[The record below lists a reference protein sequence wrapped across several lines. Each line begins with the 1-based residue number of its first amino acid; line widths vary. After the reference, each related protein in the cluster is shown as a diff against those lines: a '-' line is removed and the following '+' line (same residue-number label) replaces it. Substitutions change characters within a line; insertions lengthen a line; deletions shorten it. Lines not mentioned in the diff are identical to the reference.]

1 MTLQL
6 LAQQLVNAVA
16 LGSIYAMIAV
26 GLALV
31 YGVLRI
37 LHVAQAGLYSAG
49 AFIGLFLYQI
59 TGSFLLALLAA
70 MILAGIL
77 GVFIERFVY
86 RPMLARP
93 RIVALI
99 ASIGLMIC
107 FSDVFRIIAGP
118 NQLAFDTASLRGGY
132 AVAGVVIS
140 RIDAAILVGTAAIF
154 ILLWIVLQKTKL
166 GFAIRAAA
174 QDIETAQVM
183 GINVGAS
190 VSWIFFISSAIAAF
204 GGVMVGVLYN
214 AVYPEMGD
222 MIAYKGLALI
232 VIGGFG
238 SLTGTVLAAF
248 LLAIAETFLTTYTAV
263 PLSREGVA
271 MLFLVL
277 LILVRPQGLLGRADP
292 CSGLMP
298 SPCSP

>member
-37 LHVAQAGLYSAG
+37 LHVAQAGVYCAG
-49 AFIGLFLYQI
+49 AFIGLFLYQQI
-59 TGSFLLALLAA
+59 GSFPVALLLA
-70 MILAGIL
+70 MIVAGII
-77 GVFIERFVY
+77 GVAIERFIY
-86 RPMLARP
+86 RPMLTRP
-93 RIVALI
+93 RIVVLI

-107 FSDVFRIIAGP
+107 FSDIFRIVAGP
-118 NQLAFDTASLRGGY
+118 NQLPFDMPSLRGGY
-132 AVAGVVIS
+132 EVAGVVIS
-140 RIDAAILVGTAAIF
+140 KIDAAILAGTAIIF
-154 ILLWIVLQKTKL
+154 ILLWIVLRKTKL

-183 GINVGAS
+183 GINVGRS
-190 VSWIFFISSAIAAF
+190 VSWIFFMSSAIAAF
-204 GGVMVGVLYN
+204 GGIMVAVLYN
-214 AVYPEMGD
+214 AVYPDMGD

-238 SLTGTVLAAF
+238 SLSGTVLASF
-248 LLAIAETFLTTYTAV
+248 LLALAETILTTYTAV

-277 LILVRPQGLLGRADP
+277 LILLRPQGLLGRA
-292 CSGLMP
+292 
-298 SPCSP
+298 

>member
-1 MTLQL
+1 LQGEVFRVCLPMTLNL

-16 LGSIYAMIAV
+16 LGSIYAMIAI

-49 AFIGLFLYQI
+49 AFIGLFLYQH
-59 TGSFLLALLAA
+59 TGSFLLSMVLA
-70 MILAGIL
+70 MLGAGIL
-77 GVFIERFVY
+77 GVAIERFIY
-86 RPMLARP
+86 RPMLTRP

-99 ASIGLMIC
+99 ASIGLMVC
-107 FSDVFRIIAGP
+107 FSDAFRIVAGP
-118 NQLAFDTASLRGGY
+118 NQLPFDMPSLRGGY
-132 AVAGVVIS
+132 DLAGVLIS
-140 RIDAAILVGTAAIF
+140 KVDAAILIGTTLIF
-154 ILLWIVLQKTKL
+154 IALWIVLQKTKL

-174 QDIETAQVM
+174 QDIEMAQVM
-183 GINVGAS
+183 GINVGRS
-190 VSWIFFISSAIAAF
+190 VSWIFFLSSAIAAF
-204 GGVMVGVLYN
+204 GGIMVGVLYN
-214 AVYPEMGD
+214 AVYPDMGD

-238 SLTGTVLAAF
+238 SLTGTVLASF
-248 LLAIAETFLTTYTAV
+248 LLALAETILTTYTAV

-277 LILVRPQGLLGRADP
+277 LILLRPQGLLGRA
-292 CSGLMP
+292 
-298 SPCSP
+298 

>member
-1 MTLQL
+1 MTVGLVL
-6 LAQQLVNAVA
+6 QQLVNAVA

-49 AFIGLFLYQI
+49 AFIGLFFYHQ
-59 TGSFLLALLAA
+59 TESFAVALPCAMAAAGLLGAL
-70 MILAGIL
+70 
-77 GVFIERFVY
+77 IERFIY
-86 RPMLARP
+86 RPMLPRP

-99 ASIGLMIC
+99 ASIGLLIC
-107 FSDVFRIIAGP
+107 FSDVFRIVAGAD
-118 NQLAFDTASLRGGY
+118 QLAFDVPSMRGSY
-132 AVAGVVIS
+132 AVAGLVVS
-140 RIDAAILVGTAAIF
+140 KTDAVILAGTAFIF
-154 ILLWIVLQKTKL
+154 LLLWLLLQKTRL

-174 QDIETAQVM
+174 QDLETTQLM
-183 GINVGAS
+183 GINVNRGI
-190 VSWIFFISSAIAAF
+190 SWIFFISSVIAAF

-214 AVYPEMGD
+214 AVFPDMGD
-222 MIAYKGLALI
+222 FIAYKGLALI

-238 SLTGTVLAAF
+238 SLLGTVLASF
-248 LLAIAETFLTTYTAV
+248 LLAGAETVLTTYTSV

-277 LILVRPQGLLGRADP
+277 LILIRPQGLLGKA
-292 CSGLMP
+292 
-298 SPCSP
+298 

>member
-59 TGSFLLALLAA
+59 TGNFLLALLAA
-70 MILAGIL
+70 MIFAGVL

-277 LILVRPQGLLGRADP
+277 LILVRPQGLLGRA
-292 CSGLMP
+292 
-298 SPCSP
+298 

>member
-1 MTLQL
+1 MTVNL
-6 LAQQLVNAVA
+6 LLQQLVNAVE

-49 AFIGLFLYQI
+49 AFIGLFFYRGI
-59 TGSFLLALLAA
+59 GSFPVALIGA
-70 MILAGIL
+70 MAVAGIL
-77 GVFIERFVY
+77 GVLIERFIY

-99 ASIGLMIC
+99 ASVGLLIC
-107 FSDVFRIIAGP
+107 FSDIFRIVAGP
-118 NQLAFDTASLRGGY
+118 NQLPFELPSLRGSYELGTL
-132 AVAGVVIS
+132 VIS
-140 RIDAAILVGTAAIF
+140 RVDAAILAGTAGIF
-154 ILLWIVLQKTKL
+154 VLLWVLLQKTRL
-166 GFAIRAAA
+166 GFEMRAAA
-174 QDIETAQVM
+174 QDLETAAVM
-183 GINVGAS
+183 GIDVARSVG
-190 VSWIFFISSAIAAF
+190 WIFFISSAIAAF

-214 AVYPEMGD
+214 AVYPDMGD
-222 MIAYKGLALI
+222 VIAYKGLALI

-238 SLTGTVLAAF
+238 SLLGTVLASF
-248 LLAIAETFLTTYTAV
+248 LLAITETILTTYTAV

-277 LILVRPQGLLGRADP
+277 LILIRPQGLLGRA
-292 CSGLMP
+292 
-298 SPCSP
+298 

>member
-59 TGSFLLALLAA
+59 TGNFLLALLAA
-70 MILAGIL
+70 MILAGVL

-118 NQLAFDTASLRGGY
+118 NQLVFDTASLRGGY

-277 LILVRPQGLLGRADP
+277 LILVRPQGLLGRA
-292 CSGLMP
+292 
-298 SPCSP
+298 

>member
-1 MTLQL
+1 MTPNL
-6 LAQQLVNAVA
+6 LAQQLVNAIA

-49 AFIGLFLYQI
+49 AFIGLFLYQA
-59 TGSFLLALLAA
+59 TGSFLVSLVFAMLA
-70 MILAGIL
+70 AGIL
-77 GVFIERFVY
+77 GALIERFIY

-99 ASIGLMIC
+99 ASIGLLIC
-107 FSDVFRIIAGP
+107 FSDIFRIIAGP
-118 NQLAFDTASLRGGY
+118 NQLAFDMPALRGGY
-132 AVAGVVIS
+132 EFLGLVIAKV
-140 RIDAAILVGTAAIF
+140 DAAILTGTAVIF

-174 QDIETAQVM
+174 QDSETAQVM
-183 GINVGAS
+183 GINVTRS
-190 VSWIFFISSAIAAF
+190 VSWVFFISSAIAAF

-214 AVYPEMGD
+214 AVYPDMGD

-238 SLTGTVLAAF
+238 SLFGTVLASF
-248 LLAIAETFLTTYTAV
+248 LLAIAETILTAYTAV

-271 MLFLVL
+271 MLFLVI
-277 LILVRPQGLLGRADP
+277 LILVRPQGLLGRA
-292 CSGLMP
+292 
-298 SPCSP
+298 

>member
-1 MTLQL
+1 MTPNL
-6 LAQQLVNAVA
+6 LAQQLVNAIA

-49 AFIGLFLYQI
+49 AFIGLFLYQA
-59 TGSFLLALLAA
+59 TGSFLVSLVLAMLA
-70 MILAGIL
+70 AGIL
-77 GVFIERFVY
+77 GALIERFIY
-86 RPMLARP
+86 RPMLPRP

-99 ASIGLMIC
+99 ASIGLLIC
-107 FSDVFRIIAGP
+107 FSDIFRIIAGP
-118 NQLAFDTASLRGGY
+118 NQLAFDMPSLRGGY
-132 AVAGVVIS
+132 EFRGLAIS
-140 RIDAAILVGTAAIF
+140 KVDAAILTGTAVIF

-174 QDIETAQVM
+174 QDIETTQLM
-183 GINVGAS
+183 GINVARS
-190 VSWIFFISSAIAAF
+190 VSWVFFISSAIAAF

-214 AVYPEMGD
+214 AVYPDMGD

-238 SLTGTVLAAF
+238 SLSGTVLAAF
-248 LLAIAETFLTTYTAV
+248 LLAIAETILTTYTAV

-271 MLFLVL
+271 MLFLVI
-277 LILVRPQGLLGRADP
+277 LILSRPQGLLGRA
-292 CSGLMP
+292 
-298 SPCSP
+298 

>member
-1 MTLQL
+1 MTANL
-6 LAQQLVNAVA
+6 LAQQLVNAIA

-49 AFIGLFLYQI
+49 AFIGLFLYQA
-59 TGSFLLALLAA
+59 TGSFLVSLVFAMLA
-70 MILAGIL
+70 AGIL
-77 GVFIERFVY
+77 GALIERFIY

-99 ASIGLMIC
+99 ASIGLLIC
-107 FSDVFRIIAGP
+107 FSDIFRIIAGP
-118 NQLAFDTASLRGGY
+118 NQLAFDMPALRGGY
-132 AVAGVVIS
+132 EFLGLVIAKV
-140 RIDAAILVGTAAIF
+140 DAAILTGTAVIF

-174 QDIETAQVM
+174 QDSETAQVM
-183 GINVGAS
+183 GINVTRS
-190 VSWIFFISSAIAAF
+190 VSWVFFISSAIAAF

-214 AVYPEMGD
+214 AVYPDMGD

-238 SLTGTVLAAF
+238 SLFGTVLASF
-248 LLAIAETFLTTYTAV
+248 LLAIAETILTAYTAV

-271 MLFLVL
+271 MLFLVI
-277 LILVRPQGLLGRADP
+277 LILVRPQGLLGRA
-292 CSGLMP
+292 
-298 SPCSP
+298 

>member
-59 TGSFLLALLAA
+59 TGNFLLALLAA

-140 RIDAAILVGTAAIF
+140 KSMPPFSSGQPPYSSCCGSFCRKRSL
-154 ILLWIVLQKTKL
+154 
-166 GFAIRAAA
+166 
-174 QDIETAQVM
+174 
-183 GINVGAS
+183 AS
-190 VSWIFFISSAIAAF
+190 PSAR
-204 GGVMVGVLYN
+204 LHR
-214 AVYPEMGD
+214 
-222 MIAYKGLALI
+222 
-232 VIGGFG
+232 
-238 SLTGTVLAAF
+238 T
-248 LLAIAETFLTTYTAV
+248 
-263 PLSREGVA
+263 SR
-271 MLFLVL
+271 L
-277 LILVRPQGLLGRADP
+277 RR
-292 CSGLMP
+292 
-298 SPCSP
+298 

>member
-1 MTLQL
+1 MTPNLLLQ
-6 LAQQLVNAVA
+6 QFVNAIE

-49 AFIGLFLYQI
+49 AFIGLFFYQR
-59 TGSFLLALLAA
+59 TGSFLVSLISA
-70 MILAGIL
+70 MVIAGIL
-77 GVFIERFVY
+77 GALIERFVY
-86 RPMLARP
+86 RPMLPRP

-99 ASIGLMIC
+99 ASIGLLIC
-107 FSDVFRIIAGP
+107 FSDIFRIIAGP
-118 NQLAFDTASLRGGY
+118 NQLAFDMPSLRGSYDFGSL
-132 AVAGVVIS
+132 VIS
-140 RIDAAILVGTAAIF
+140 KIDAAILIGTAVIF
-154 ILLWIVLQKTKL
+154 ILLWLLMQKTKL
-166 GFAIRAAA
+166 GFEIRAAA
-174 QDIETAQVM
+174 QDIETTEVM
-183 GINVGAS
+183 GINVARS

-214 AVYPEMGD
+214 AVYPDMGD
-222 MIAYKGLALI
+222 VIAYKGLALI

-238 SLTGTVLAAF
+238 SLLGTVLASF
-248 LLAIAETFLTTYTAV
+248 LLAITETILTTYTAV

-277 LILVRPQGLLGRADP
+277 LILVRPQGLLGRA
-292 CSGLMP
+292 
-298 SPCSP
+298 

>member
-1 MTLQL
+1 MTPNL
-6 LAQQLVNAVA
+6 LAQQLVNAIA

-49 AFIGLFLYQI
+49 AFIGLFLYQA
-59 TGSFLLALLAA
+59 TGSFLVSLVFAMLAA
-70 MILAGIL
+70 GML
-77 GVFIERFVY
+77 GALIERFIY
-86 RPMLARP
+86 RPMLPRP

-99 ASIGLMIC
+99 ASIGLLIC

-118 NQLAFDTASLRGGY
+118 DQLAFDMPSLRGGY
-132 AVAGVVIS
+132 EFLGLVIAKV
-140 RIDAAILVGTAAIF
+140 DAAILAGTAIIF
-154 ILLWIVLQKTKL
+154 VLLWIVLKKTKL

-174 QDIETAQVM
+174 QDIETTQLM
-183 GINVGAS
+183 GINVTRS
-190 VSWIFFISSAIAAF
+190 VSWVFFISSAIAAF

-214 AVYPEMGD
+214 AVYPDMGD

-238 SLTGTVLAAF
+238 SLFGTVLAAF
-248 LLAIAETFLTTYTAV
+248 LLAIAETILTAYTAV

-271 MLFLVL
+271 MLFLVI
-277 LILVRPQGLLGRADP
+277 LILVRPQGLLGRA
-292 CSGLMP
+292 
-298 SPCSP
+298 

>member
-1 MTLQL
+1 MTPNL
-6 LAQQLVNAVA
+6 LAQQLVNAIA

-49 AFIGLFLYQI
+49 AFIGLFLYQA
-59 TGSFLLALLAA
+59 TGSFLVSLVFAMLA
-70 MILAGIL
+70 AGIL
-77 GVFIERFVY
+77 GALIERFIY

-99 ASIGLMIC
+99 ASIGLLIC
-107 FSDVFRIIAGP
+107 FSDIFRIIAGP
-118 NQLAFDTASLRGGY
+118 NQLAFDMPALRGGY
-132 AVAGVVIS
+132 EFLGLVIA
-140 RIDAAILVGTAAIF
+140 RVDAAILTGTAVIF

-174 QDIETAQVM
+174 QDSETAQVM
-183 GINVGAS
+183 GINVTRS
-190 VSWIFFISSAIAAF
+190 VSWVFFISSAIAAF

-214 AVYPEMGD
+214 AVYPDMGD

-238 SLTGTVLAAF
+238 SLFGTVLASF
-248 LLAIAETFLTTYTAV
+248 LLAIAETILTAYTAV

-271 MLFLVL
+271 MLFLVI
-277 LILVRPQGLLGRADP
+277 LILVRPQGLLGRA
-292 CSGLMP
+292 
-298 SPCSP
+298 

>member
-1 MTLQL
+1 MTLNL
-6 LAQQLVNAVA
+6 LAQQLVNAIT

-49 AFIGLFLYQI
+49 AFIGLFLYET
-59 TGSFLLALLAA
+59 TGSFLVSLIVA
-70 MILAGIL
+70 MVIAGIL
-77 GVFIERFVY
+77 GALIERFIY
-86 RPMLARP
+86 RPMLTRP

-99 ASIGLMIC
+99 ASIGLLIC
-107 FSDVFRIIAGP
+107 FSDIFRIIAGP
-118 NQLAFDTASLRGGY
+118 NQLSFDMPSLRGSYEFWGL
-132 AVAGVVIS
+132 VIS
-140 RIDAAILVGTAAIF
+140 KIDAAILTGTAVIF
-154 ILLWIVLQKTKL
+154 TLLWIVLQKTKL

-174 QDIETAQVM
+174 QDIETTEVM
-183 GINVGAS
+183 GINVARS

-204 GGVMVGVLYN
+204 GGIMVGVLYN
-214 AVYPEMGD
+214 AVYPDMGD

-238 SLTGTVLAAF
+238 SLFGTVLASF
-248 LLAIAETFLTTYTAV
+248 LLAITETILTTYTAV

-277 LILVRPQGLLGRADP
+277 LILLRPQGLLGRA
-292 CSGLMP
+292 
-298 SPCSP
+298 

>member
-70 MILAGIL
+70 MIIAGIL

-107 FSDVFRIIAGP
+107 FSDAFRIIAGP

-132 AVAGVVIS
+132 AVAGVVVS

-277 LILVRPQGLLGRADP
+277 LILVRPQGLLGRA
-292 CSGLMP
+292 
-298 SPCSP
+298 

>member
-1 MTLQL
+1 MMFNL
-6 LAQQLVNAVA
+6 LAQQLINAIE

-37 LHVAQAGLYSAG
+37 LHVAQAGIYSAG
-49 AFIGLFLYQI
+49 AYTGLFLYQR
-59 TGSFLLALLAA
+59 TGSFLFALLAA
-70 MILAGIL
+70 MVIAGIL
-77 GVFIERFVY
+77 GALIERFIY
-86 RPMLARP
+86 RPMLPRP

-107 FSDVFRIIAGP
+107 FSDLFRIIASP
-118 NQLAFDTASLRGGY
+118 DQLSFDLPSLNGSYKIGGLL
-132 AVAGVVIS
+132 IS
-140 RIDAAILVGTAAIF
+140 KIDAAILTGTAIIFASLWF
-154 ILLWIVLQKTKL
+154 ILRRTKL
-166 GFAIRAAA
+166 GFAVRAAA
-174 QDIETAQVM
+174 QDMETTEVM
-183 GINVGAS
+183 GINVARS

-204 GGVMVGVLYN
+204 GGIMVGVLYN
-214 AVYPEMGD
+214 AVYPDMGD

-238 SLTGTVLAAF
+238 SLTGTILASF
-248 LLAIAETFLTTYTAV
+248 LLAITETFLTTYTAV

-277 LILVRPQGLLGRADP
+277 LIMVRPQGLLGKA
-292 CSGLMP
+292 
-298 SPCSP
+298 

>member
-59 TGSFLLALLAA
+59 TGNFLLALLAA
-70 MILAGIL
+70 MILAGVL

-140 RIDAAILVGTAAIF
+140 RIDAAILIGTAAIF

-277 LILVRPQGLLGRADP
+277 LILVRPQGLLGRA
-292 CSGLMP
+292 
-298 SPCSP
+298 

>member
-1 MTLQL
+1 MTLNL

-16 LGSIYAMIAV
+16 LGSIYAMIAI

-49 AFIGLFLYQI
+49 AFIGLFLYQY
-59 TGSFLLALLAA
+59 TGSFLVSMVLAMLG
-70 MILAGIL
+70 AGIL
-77 GVFIERFVY
+77 GVAIERFIY
-86 RPMLARP
+86 RPMLTRP

-99 ASIGLMIC
+99 ASIGLMVC
-107 FSDVFRIIAGP
+107 FSDAFRIVAGP
-118 NQLAFDTASLRGGY
+118 NQLPFDMPSLRGGY
-132 AVAGVVIS
+132 DLAGVLIS
-140 RIDAAILVGTAAIF
+140 KVDAAILIGTTLIF
-154 ILLWIVLQKTKL
+154 IALWIVLQKTKL

-174 QDIETAQVM
+174 QDIEMAQVM
-183 GINVGAS
+183 GINVGRS
-190 VSWIFFISSAIAAF
+190 VSWIFFLSSAIAAF
-204 GGVMVGVLYN
+204 GGIMVGVLYN
-214 AVYPEMGD
+214 AVYPDMGD

-238 SLTGTVLAAF
+238 SLTGTVLASF
-248 LLAIAETFLTTYTAV
+248 LLALAETILTTYTAV

-277 LILVRPQGLLGRADP
+277 LILLRPQGLLGRA
-292 CSGLMP
+292 
-298 SPCSP
+298 